1 MTTKHTGDLP
11 VLPFEL
17 AQQKSWQTPSWQQR
31 GLMKQQDNV
40 GTRLSLRLGFFT
52 AIPLA
57 DGGYV
62 GGYLIL
68 NGVGRPIEFHCT
80 TPVRPTRA
88 QEILYG
94 PTLKPYLLGEQ
105 MAPALIAKAKSPAE
119 IILVTEWEALTL
131 CQVVEQPVALV
142 LSPETSAAV
151 EPGSAQSAASATWNH
166 SVNGP
171 RSPGAAILECGVLPA
186 CQTLQ
191 IGRNT
196 LLVPESSVEGITRVQ
211 EYLSPWAGAFDLL
224 EPFGRIRAALEEALR
239 RG

>member
-1 MTTKHTGDLP
+1 
-11 VLPFEL
+11 
-17 AQQKSWQTPSWQQR
+17 
-31 GLMKQQDNV
+31 MKQHDNV
-40 GTRLSLRLGFFT
+40 GTRSSLRLGFFT
-52 AIPLA
+52 ALPLA

-68 NGVGRPIEFHCT
+68 NGVGRPVEFHCT

-105 MAPALIAKAKSPAE
+105 MAPALIAKAKSAAE
-119 IILVTEWEALTL
+119 IIFVSEWEALTL
-131 CQVVEQPVALV
+131 SQVVDEPVALV
-142 LSPETSAAV
+142 VSPETSAAV
-151 EPGSAQSAASATWNH
+151 EHESAASGESTRC
-166 SVNGP
+166 VY
-171 RSPGAAILECGVLPA
+171 SPIGARAAGTALLECGVLPA

-196 LLVPESSVEGITRVQ
+196 LLVPEPSVEGITRVQ

>member
-1 MTTKHTGDLP
+1 MTQHDK
-11 VLPFEL
+11 
-17 AQQKSWQTPSWQQR
+17 
-31 GLMKQQDNV
+31 V
-40 GTRLSLRLGFFT
+40 GTRSSLRLGFFT
-52 AIPLA
+52 AVPLA

-105 MAPALIAKAKSPAE
+105 MAPALIAKAKSGVE
-119 IILVTEWEALTL
+119 IVFVSEWEALTL
-131 CQVVEQPVALV
+131 SQVVEQPVVLV
-142 LSPETSAAV
+142 VSPETTEAV
-151 EPGSAQSAASATWNH
+151 DCGLVASAASGGRCPSATGAPF
-166 SVNGP
+166 V
-171 RSPGAAILECGVLPA
+171 GAALLECGAIPA
-186 CQTLQ
+186 CRSLQ

-196 LLVPESSVEGITRVQ
+196 LLIPESSRETLTQVQ
-211 EYLSPWAGAFDLL
+211 EFLSPWAEAFDLL